1 MTKEENSRTWFTDFS
16 ECYVGA
22 TQKWTAP
29 ALQPLSGTSLKNTGE
44 RKSSQWT
51 EVQAV
56 QMVLNFAWKKKG
68 SDVQLYQCLMGYSQ
82 WIGWLVRELG
92 RS

>member
-16 ECYVGA
+16 ECYVRA

-29 ALQPLSGTSLKNTGE
+29 ALQPLSGSSLKNTGE

-68 SDVQLYQCLMGYSQ
+68 SDVQLFSASWAIANGLAG
-82 WIGWLVRELG
+82 RLG
-92 RS
+92 T